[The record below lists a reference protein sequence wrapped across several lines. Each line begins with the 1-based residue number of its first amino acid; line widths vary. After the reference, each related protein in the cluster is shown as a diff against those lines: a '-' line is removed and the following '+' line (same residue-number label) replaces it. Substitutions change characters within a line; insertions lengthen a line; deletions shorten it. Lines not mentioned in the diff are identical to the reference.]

1 MGTINPLLSDAE
13 FEILLAI
20 CESLAPAI
28 EGEPPGFF
36 GSSASELKVAE
47 GVAGAIASAA
57 RRPEQVNFRL
67 ALHLIESPI
76 ANAVLART
84 TRRFTRMTPGERE
97 RVLQRW
103 ATSRIGLL
111 RKAFQTWKRLALFH
125 QYALIPEGAA
135 ANPHWEPMGYPGPV
149 EPHRVPKRINLR
161 AIEADTTL
169 DADVVVIGSGAGG
182 GVVAA
187 ELAAAGQQVIVLE
200 KGGYFNEAD
209 FDGAEWNA
217 MGCLYEKQGILTS
230 EDVGIVVLAGSGLG
244 GGTTINWTTSL
255 PTPGHVLQ
263 EWERELGVNGM
274 TGADW
279 QASTQA
285 VCERLHVN
293 TDSPE
298 NRHNQLLRIASERLG
313 YQWRALPRNVLG
325 CSDCGYCG
333 YGCRF
338 GAKQS
343 TLVTYLQDAF
353 DRGAQ
358 IITECHADRVTFAG
372 GRVNGAEATV
382 NGHSLRIRS
391 PRVVVAAGSVHTPA
405 LLKRSGLTNPNIGRH
420 LHLHPVPAAFG
431 IFDEPVRSW
440 EGTMQAVACSQ
451 FEGLEAGYGFVIE
464 VPPVHPGLMALGV
477 GWQDAHSHKQVMLQ
491 AENTAFFFA
500 LVRDRDGGR
509 VDIDR
514 QGRPILKYSLSSYDA
529 RHVIRGAQECVRLLA
544 AAGAHTIG
552 GLYNNR
558 APYSVRNGGDLE
570 DHLLW
575 IEQRGYIVNDMTL
588 FSAHQMSSC
597 RMAGSAALGAV
608 NPEGES
614 YEVRDLFV
622 ADASA
627 LPSATGV
634 NPMISIMTLAHR
646 VAQAVKA
653 RA

>member
-1 MGTINPLLSDAE
+1 M
-13 FEILLAI
+13 
-20 CESLAPAI
+20 APPI
-28 EGEPPGFF
+28 EGDPRGFF
-36 GSSASELKVAE
+36 TSSASELKVAE
-47 GVAGAIASAA
+47 GVAGAIESAA
-57 RRPEQVNFRL
+57 RRAEQVSFRL
-67 ALHLIESPI
+67 ALHLIEHPI
-76 ANAVLART
+76 ANALLART
-84 TRRFTRMTPGERE
+84 PKRFTRMTPADRE

-103 ATSRIGLL
+103 ATSRLGLL
-111 RKAFQTWKRLALFH
+111 RKAFQTLKRLALFH

-135 ANPHWEPMGYPGPV
+135 ANPHWEHMDYPGPV
-149 EPHRVPKRINLR
+149 EPHQVPKRIRPL
-161 AIEADTTL
+161 AISQDTTL

-187 ELAAAGQQVIVLE
+187 ELAAAGQQVVVLE

-209 FDGAEWNA
+209 FDGAEWKG
-217 MGCLYEKQGILTS
+217 MRDLYEKRGILTS
-230 EDVGIVVLAGSGLG
+230 DDVGIVVLAGSGLG

-255 PTPGHVLQ
+255 PTPGYVLQ
-263 EWERELGVNGM
+263 EWERELGVTSA
-274 TGADW
+274 TGPDW

-285 VCERLHVN
+285 VCERLHAN

-313 YQWRALPRNVLG
+313 YRWRTLPRNVLG

-353 DRGAQ
+353 DHGAQ
-358 IITECHADRVTFAG
+358 IITECHADRVTYAA
-372 GRVNGAEATV
+372 GRVTGVEASS
-382 NGHSLRIRS
+382 NGHALRIRS
-391 PRVVVAAGSVHTPA
+391 PRVVVAAGSVHSPA
-405 LLKRSGLTNPNIGRH
+405 LLKRSGLTNPHIGRH
-420 LHLHPVPAAFG
+420 LHLHPVPAAIG

-440 EGTMQAVACSQ
+440 QGTMQAVACNQ
-451 FEGLEAGYGFVIE
+451 FEDLEDGYGFVIE
-464 VPPVHPGLMALGV
+464 VPPAHPGLIALGV
-477 GWQDAHSHKQVMLQ
+477 PWRDARSHKEFMLH
-491 AENTAFFFA
+491 AANAAFFFA
-500 LVRDRDGGR
+500 LIRDRDGGW
-509 VDIDR
+509 VDVDR
-514 QGRPILKYSLSSYDA
+514 QGRPILKYSLSRRDG
-529 RHVIRGAQECVRLLA
+529 RNVVRGGQECVRLLA

-552 GLYNNR
+552 GLYNNLE
-558 APYSVRNGGDLE
+558 PYSARNGGDL
-570 DHLLW
+570 DDYLRR

-597 RMAGSAALGAV
+597 RMAGSPGLGAV

-634 NPMISIMTLAHR
+634 NPMISIMTLAHQ
-646 VAQAVKA
+646 VAQGVKA
-653 RA
+653 RT

>member
-1 MGTINPLLSDAE
+1 MGTINSLLTDSE
-13 FEILLAI
+13 FEVLVAV
-20 CESLAPAI
+20 CDALAPPI
-28 EGEPPGFF
+28 EGEPHGFF

-47 GVAGAIASAA
+47 GVAGAIAGAA

-67 ALHLIESPI
+67 ALHLIENPI
-76 ANAVLART
+76 ANAVLAGT
-84 TRRFTRMTPGERE
+84 PKRFTRMALAERE
-97 RVLQRW
+97 RVLQGW
-103 ATSRIGLL
+103 ASSRFGVR
-111 RKAFQTWKRLALFH
+111 RKAFQTLKRLALFH
-125 QYALIPEGAA
+125 QYALIPEGET
-135 ANPHWEPMGYPGPV
+135 ANPHWEVMGYPGPV
-149 EPHRVPKRINLR
+149 EPHRVPKRIRPR
-161 AIEADTTL
+161 AIAQDATL
-169 DADVVVIGSGAGG
+169 DADVVVVGSGAGG

-200 KGGYFNEAD
+200 KGGYYNEAD
-209 FDGAEWNA
+209 FDGAEWKA
-217 MGCLYEKQGILTS
+217 MRDLYEKRGILTS

-255 PTPGHVLQ
+255 PTPGYVLQ
-263 EWERELGVNGM
+263 EWERELGV
-274 TGADW
+274 TGATGPEW

-313 YQWRALPRNVLG
+313 YRWRTLPRNVLG

-338 GAKQS
+338 GAKQG

-353 DRGAQ
+353 DHGAQ
-358 IITECHADRVTFAG
+358 FITECHADRVSHAA
-372 GRVNGAEATV
+372 GRVTGVEATV
-382 NGHSLRIRS
+382 HGHSLRIRS
-391 PRVVVAAGSVHTPA
+391 PRVVVAAGSVHSPA
-405 LLKRSGLTNPNIGRH
+405 LLKRSGLTNPHIGRH
-420 LHLHPVPAAFG
+420 LHLHPVPAAIG

-440 EGTMQAVACSQ
+440 EGTMQAVACNQ
-451 FEGLEAGYGFVIE
+451 FENLEDGYGFVIE
-464 VPPVHPGLMALGV
+464 VPPAHPGLIALGV
-477 GWQDAHSHKQVMLQ
+477 PWRDARSHKEFMLH
-491 AENTAFFFA
+491 AANAAFFFA
-500 LVRDRDGGR
+500 LIRDRDGGQ

-529 RHVIRGAQECVRLLA
+529 RHVIRGGQECVRLLA

-552 GLYNNR
+552 GLYNNLE
-558 APYSVRNGGDLE
+558 PYAARSDGDLE
-570 DHLLW
+570 AYLGR
-575 IEQRGYIVNDMTL
+575 IERRGYIKNDMTL

-614 YEVRDLFV
+614 YEVPGLFV

-653 RA
+653 RT

>member
-1 MGTINPLLSDAE
+1 MSVEGRTTDSK
-13 FEILLAI
+13 ILQAV
-20 CESLAPAI
+20 CETLAPRMVV
-28 EGEPPGFF
+28 EPMAFHGA
-36 GSSASELKVAE
+36 GARDLGVAE
-47 GVAGAIASAA
+47 GVAGAIESAA
-57 RRPEQVNFRL
+57 SPAERRQFWL
-67 ALHLIESPI
+67 ALRLIDHPVV
-76 ANAVLART
+76 NALMAGKP
-84 TRRFTRMTPGERE
+84 RRFRQMTLEARE
-97 RVLQRW
+97 RMLQDW
-103 ATSRIGLL
+103 ARSRFGLR
-111 RKAFQTWKRLALFH
+111 RKAFQTLKRLALFH
-125 QYALIPEGAA
+125 QYALIPEGTT
-135 ANPHWEPMGYPGPV
+135 ANPHWEVMGYPGPV
-149 EPHRVPKRINLR
+149 EPHRVPKRIRPL
-161 AIEADTTL
+161 AISADTTL
-169 DADVVVIGSGAGG
+169 DADVVVVGSGAGG

-187 ELAAAGQQVIVLE
+187 ELAVAGQQVIVLE
-200 KGGYFNEAD
+200 KGGYYNEAD

-230 EDVGIVVLAGSGLG
+230 DDVGIVVLAGSGLG

-263 EWERELGVNGM
+263 EWERELGISGA
-274 TGADW
+274 TGAEW
-279 QASTQA
+279 QASTQE
-285 VCERLHVN
+285 VCDRLHVN

-313 YQWRALPRNVLG
+313 YRWRTLPRNVHG

-358 IITECHADRVTFAG
+358 IITECHADRVTYAA
-372 GRVNGAEATV
+372 GRVTGVEAST
-382 NGHSLRIRS
+382 NGHALRIRS
-391 PRVVVAAGSVHTPA
+391 PRVVVAAGSIHSPA
-405 LLKRSGLTNPNIGRH
+405 LLKRSGLTNPHIGRH

-440 EGTMQAVACSQ
+440 QGTMQAVACNQ
-451 FEGLEAGYGFVIE
+451 FEDLEGGYGFVIE

-477 GWQDAHSHKQVMLQ
+477 GWQDARSHKELMLQ

-509 VDIDR
+509 VDVDR
-514 QGRPILKYSLSSYDA
+514 QGRPILKYSLTRRDA
-529 RHVIRGAQECVRLLA
+529 QNVVRGGQECVRLLA

-552 GLYNNR
+552 GLYNNL
-558 APYSVRNGGDLE
+558 APYSARSEGDLE
-570 DHLLW
+570 GHLRG

-614 YEVRDLFV
+614 YDVRNLFV

-653 RA
+653 RT